1 MNEKRTFNRKAVE
14 KLVASKDWKS
24 LQKYDLRGADL
35 SKMYFR
41 EARLDDVDLSGA
53 YLVDTAFRLSN
64 LGGVNFSGADLS
76 YAFFDGVNLKDAKF
90 NGAHLEETDFYLLNL
105 TNADFRGAD
114 ISWCY
119 FCNTALNGANFRDVD
134 LNGCDFSESTLD
146 GADLRGTDMTGCC
159 CRRTILNGTD
169 LRGADITGVDFSN
182 TYMDG
187 VIMDGTTSH
196 FHMCCPEEGEFTG
209 YKNAGDPAGHLYIV
223 ELKIPAC
230 ALRSSA
236 ATNRCRCS
244 EAEVVSITC
253 PDGTDDGTDIVSSW
267 RSSDFLYKIGET
279 VKVRDFDKNRWK
291 EYAPGIHFFM
301 TREEAVDYAL

>member
-1 MNEKRTFNRKAVE
+1 
-14 KLVASKDWKS
+14 
-24 LQKYDLRGADL
+24 
-35 SKMYFR
+35 
-41 EARLDDVDLSGA
+41 
-53 YLVDTAFRLSN
+53 
-64 LGGVNFSGADLS
+64 
-76 YAFFDGVNLKDAKF
+76 
-90 NGAHLEETDFYLLNL
+90 
-105 TNADFRGAD
+105 
-114 ISWCY
+114 
-119 FCNTALNGANFRDVD
+119 
-134 LNGCDFSESTLD
+134 
-146 GADLRGTDMTGCC
+146 MTGCC

-253 PDGTDDGTDIVSSW
+253 PDGTDDGTDLVSSW